1 MLAGAILVEAGLL
14 LVARMAPAMWGLV
27 WAGTVVIT
35 VGFGFAV
42 WNAGKDRTGDRRQEE
57 RRRG

>member
-1 MLAGAILVEAGLL
+1 MVEAGLL

-27 WAGTVVIT
+27 GAGTAVVL
-35 VGFGFAV
+35 VAFGVAAFYA
-42 WNAGKDRTGDRRQEE
+42 ARDRGGERRQDE